1 MRHNAGLWLANC
13 DHVTQCW
20 PLIGFYQHDHACQ
33 SSQPKPSILSSFLS
47 QNVSFRLY
55 CGNSSLFVSPPY
67 NPHVI
72 AFLSLSLVVQKL
84 NRGFILQEDRSL
96 IDNHTMNEAFDI
108 CTTNYPLLPWATSF
122 VDNINCTAIDDNL
135 LGMTNLIIALSSW
148 HFISLPSWLIQKALS

>member
-20 PLIGFYQHDHACQ
+20 PLIGFYQHDKACQ

-108 CTTNYPLLPWATSF
+108 CTNYPLLPGAPLF
-122 VDNINCTAIDDNL
+122 VDNINCIPIDDNL
-135 LGMTNLIIALSSW
+135 PGMTNLILSLSSW
-148 HFISLPSWLIQKALS
+148 HFLSLPSWLAQRALS